1 MRGRKLSA
9 SVQPIRNELE
19 SGGMDRRRR
28 AGVQALAE
36 EIVERVRALG
46 DAKTENVRAVRR
58 EFSKRLKNAAPH
70 VVVELAYL
78 LLQEQKFVFRFVA
91 YEILHHHPA
100 AFNQLRAWDLERFSV
115 GLDRWESVDTF
126 ALYLAGP
133 LWRDRRIADELV
145 HNWARSKDHWWRR
158 VALVC
163 TVPLN
168 NKTQGGEGDPS
179 RTLKICHLLAR
190 NRDPMVVKA
199 ISWALRELAKRD
211 PKTVRA
217 FLAANKQS
225 LAPRALREVQNKL
238 KTGLKNPRLK
248 KSARGLAK

>member
-9 SVQPIRNELE
+9 SVQPIRSELE
-19 SGGMDRRRR
+19 SDGIDRRGR

-36 EIVERVRALG
+36 EIIERVRALE
-46 DAKTENVRAVRR
+46 DAKTANVRAVRR

-70 VVVELAYL
+70 VMVELAYL
-78 LLQEQKFVFRFVA
+78 LLQEQKFVFRFIA
-91 YEILHHHPA
+91 YELLHHHPA
-100 AFNQLRAWDLERFSV
+100 AFNHLRAWDLERLAA
-115 GLDRWESVDTF
+115 GLNRWESVDTF
-126 ALYLAGP
+126 ALYLSGP
-133 LWRDRRIADELV
+133 LWRDRRITDELV

-168 NKTQGGEGDPS
+168 NRTQGGAGDPS
-179 RTLKICHLLAR
+179 RTLKICQLLMR
-190 NRDPMVVKA
+190 DRDPMVVKA
-199 ISWALRELAKRD
+199 MSWALRELAKRD

-217 FLAANKQS
+217 FLAANKQA

-248 KSARGLAK
+248 KSARGPAR

>member
-9 SVQPIRNELE
+9 SVQPIRGELE
-19 SGGMDRRRR
+19 DGGGDLRKR

-36 EIVERVRALG
+36 EIIARVRG
-46 DAKTENVRAVRR
+46 VEDAKTANVRAVRR

-91 YEILHHHPA
+91 YELLHYHPA
-100 AFNQLRAWDLERFSV
+100 AFNQLRAWDLERFAF

-163 TVPLN
+163 IVPLN
-168 NKTQGGEGDPS
+168 NRTQGGQGDPS
-179 RTLKICHLLAR
+179 RSLKICQLLVR
-190 NRDPMVVKA
+190 DRDPMVVKA
-199 ISWALRELAKRD
+199 LSWALRELAKRD

-217 FLAANKQS
+217 FLAANKQF

-238 KTGLKNPRLK
+238 RTGLKNPRLRK
-248 KSARGLAK
+248 GARRLTR

>member
-1 MRGRKLSA
+1 MRGRKLGA
-9 SVQPIRNELE
+9 TVQPIRSELE
-19 SGGMDRRRR
+19 NGGMDRRKR

-36 EIVERVRALG
+36 EIIERVRGLE
-46 DAKTENVRAVRR
+46 DARTANVRAVRR

-91 YEILHHHPA
+91 YELLHCHPA
-100 AFNQLRAWDLERFSV
+100 AFSQLRAWDLERFSF
-115 GLDRWESVDTF
+115 GLDRWEAVDTF

-168 NKTQGGEGDPS
+168 NKTRGGQGDPS
-179 RTLKICHLLAR
+179 RTLKVCHLLAR
-190 NRDPMVVKA
+190 DRDPMVVKA
-199 ISWALRELAKRD
+199 FSWALSELSKRD

-217 FLAANKQS
+217 FLDANKQS
-225 LAPRALREVQNKL
+225 LAPRAVRDVRNKL
-238 KTGLKNPRLK
+238 RTGLTTPRLRK
-248 KSARGLAK
+248 GARRSTR

>member
-36 EIVERVRALG
+36 EIIERVRALE

-58 EFSKRLKNAAPH
+58 DFSKRLKNAAPH

-78 LLQEQKFVFRFVA
+78 LLQEQKFMFRFVA
-91 YEILHHHPA
+91 YELLRYHPA
-100 AFNQLRAWDLERFSV
+100 AFNQLRAWDLQRFSV

-190 NRDPMVVKA
+190 DRDPMVVKA

-217 FLAANKQS
+217 YLAANKQS